1 MKYTKAYAYY
11 ADFNT
16 IDVNRLKPRSYFIPF
31 TTKKAATSVDIKNK
45 RYDSDKVVCLNG
57 IWDFAY
63 FDNPNDLPDTF
74 DTDEMKWD
82 KLDVP
87 SCWQFNGYGKPM
99 YLNARYPFRFNPPK
113 IPTTEPVGKYF
124 SYETLFIHAPKGEYN
139 HLGVYRTFF
148 NARLDKRYIIS
159 FLGVCSCIEVYL
171 NGEFVGYSEESHI
184 TSEFDLT
191 DKLKQDNNEL
201 VCIVHRWCTGSYLE
215 CQDMFR
221 NNGIFRDVLLRVEDK
236 CDIWD
241 IDFKYK
247 KNKDGLYTATIYVEL
262 SSDETKEIEVSL
274 TGHGIEKNI
283 IGTPVDRKISIEFKD
298 LSVIEWNA
306 EKPTLYDLLVSIPN
320 SYVYTKVGFKNIKI
334 DDAVYY
340 LNGKKIKVRGV
351 NHHDTS
357 PVNGYTMTLDEIET
371 DLKLCKEYN
380 VNTIRTSHY
389 QPDPYLI
396 ELATELGIYIVDECD
411 LETHGCRT
419 QSPFFRFNYL
429 SKKRSWMGHYL
440 DRMERHYG
448 RDKLLK
454 TPVIMW
460 SLGNESGDGCN
471 TMAMYEWIKK
481 RSDIPVQYEGAVYNR
496 TKAYDIAS
504 QMYPSVFDV
513 KLVGEHKSKT
523 KQFNDRPYWLCEYAH
538 AMGTGPGNLEGYMDV
553 FYQYDNIMGG
563 CIWEMVDHAVLHED
577 GSYTYGGDHGEWIHD
592 SNFCCDGLFYPNRMP
607 SNGAFI
613 MKHAYRPL
621 RLSLASERELRI
633 FNTLSFTNG
642 KEFRIDFE
650 INGKEFSIIPD
661 VKPLRK
667 KIFEI
672 DLGEIK
678 GDSFL
683 NAKIY
688 EIKTNH
694 LVDETQIIVSEE
706 IRNKPKKALLP
717 ENFKIVDGNPV
728 FTFKNSEVKV
738 SSPYTILFRAGTDND
753 KEGFFYATMPRWYDE
768 KEKITD
774 VFIGKEK
781 CVVKTIITAN
791 KNTFSVED
799 VYEGCEEGI
808 FVTSEIKPVS
818 ASGNLPR
825 FGKAF
830 KLDSSFDD
838 VTYLGR
844 DKESYIDMFDHSK
857 ICLCHSKVLDM
868 VENNIKPQE
877 SGNRMDTRFVEV
889 SNEDVT
895 FKFTAIEEAFNL
907 GIKPYSDME
916 LTKMT
921 HRSDEVRSGTYV
933 TISKMQKGIGTG
945 SCGPNT
951 LKEHTYSAEETY
963 KLKFIISWKEKEK
976 K

>member
-1 MKYTKAYAYY
+1 MKYKQALAYY
-11 ADFNT
+11 QDFNT
-16 IDVNRLKPRSYFIPF
+16 IDVNRLPARSYFIPF
-31 TTKKAATSVDIKNK
+31 TQKKSALSIDIKNK
-45 RYDSDKVVCLNG
+45 RYDSDKVICLNG

-63 FDNPNDLPDTF
+63 YDNPNDLPLEF
-74 DTDEMKWD
+74 DTDKIKFD

-87 SCWQFNGYGKPM
+87 SCWQYNGYGKPM
-99 YLNARYPFRFNPPK
+99 YLNARYPFKFMPPK

-124 SYETLFIHAPKGEYN
+124 SYETWFIHAPEGEYN
-139 HLGVYRTFF
+139 HLGLYRTFF
-148 NARLDKRYIIS
+148 KAREDKRYIIS

-191 DKLKQDNNEL
+191 DKIKMDNNEL
-201 VCIVHRWCTGSYLE
+201 VCIVHRWCTGTYLE

-247 KNKDGLYTATIYVEL
+247 KDKNDLYTATILVTL
-262 SSDETKEIEVSL
+262 SGSENKDVEVSL
-274 TGHGIEKNI
+274 TGYGIEKNI
-283 IGTPVDRKISIEFKD
+283 IGTTVDSKLSVEFKD
-298 LSVIEWNA
+298 LKVLEWNA
-306 EKPTLYDLLVSIPN
+306 EKPTTYDLIVSIPN

-334 DDAVYY
+334 DDCIYY
-340 LNGKKIKVRGV
+340 LNNKKIKIKGV

-357 PVNGYTMTLDEIET
+357 PVNGYTMTLDEIEQ

-419 QSPFFRFNYL
+419 QAPFFNFSYL
-429 SKKRSWMGHYL
+429 SNKRSWMKHYL
-440 DRMERHYG
+440 DRMERHYN

-454 TPVIMW
+454 TPIIMW
-460 SLGNESGDGCN
+460 SLGNESGDGVN
-471 TMAMYEWIKK
+471 TYAMYEWIKK
-481 RSDIPVQYEGAVYNR
+481 RSDIPVQYEGAVHGRY
-496 TKAYDIAS
+496 KAYDIAS
-504 QMYPSVFDV
+504 EMYPTVENV
-513 KLVGEHKSKT
+513 RLVGEKRSKT
-523 KQFNDRPYWLCEYAH
+523 KKFNDRPYWLCEYAH

-553 FYQYDNIMGG
+553 FYKYDNIMGG

-607 SNGAFI
+607 STGAYI

-621 RLSLASERELRI
+621 RIDLASERELRI
-633 FNTLSFTNG
+633 FNTLSFTNA
-642 KEFRIDFE
+642 KAYRIDYE
-650 INGKEFSIIPD
+650 INGKEYSLIPD
-661 VKPLRK
+661 VRPFGKRIYPL
-667 KIFEI
+667 EDI
-672 DLGEIK
+672 DIE
-678 GDSFL
+678 GDCFL

-688 EIKTNH
+688 EIKTNR
-694 LVDETQIIVSEE
+694 LVDETQLILSEE
-706 IRNKPKKALLP
+706 IRNKPKKAPLP
-717 ENFKIVDGNPV
+717 DCFRIEDGLPK
-728 FTFKNSEVKV
+728 FTFMGSEVTV
-738 SSPYTILFRAGTDND
+738 SMPYTILFRAGTDND
-753 KEGFFYATMPRWYDE
+753 KERFFYKTMPKWYDE
-768 KEKITD
+768 KEKITS
-774 VFIGKEK
+774 VFVGKEK
-781 CVVKTIITAN
+781 CVVKTLITAN
-791 KNTFSVED
+791 KNTFEVED

-808 FVTSEIKPVS
+808 FVTSEIKPIN

-830 KLDSSFDD
+830 KFDSTFDD
-838 VTYLGR
+838 VTYYGR
-844 DKESYIDMFDHSK
+844 DKESYIDMVGHSK
-857 ICLCHSKVLDM
+857 IALCHSRVLDM

-877 SGNRMDTRFVEV
+877 SGNRMDTRYVEV
-889 SNEDVT
+889 SNGKVT
-895 FKFTAIEEAFNL
+895 FRFSAVAEAFNL

-916 LTKMT
+916 LTKMM

-933 TISKMQKGIGTG
+933 TISKFQMGIGTG
-945 SCGPNT
+945 SCGPST
-951 LKEHTYSAEETY
+951 LKEHCFSASETY
-963 KLKFIISWKEKEK
+963 KLKFIISWHKNE
-976 K
+976 